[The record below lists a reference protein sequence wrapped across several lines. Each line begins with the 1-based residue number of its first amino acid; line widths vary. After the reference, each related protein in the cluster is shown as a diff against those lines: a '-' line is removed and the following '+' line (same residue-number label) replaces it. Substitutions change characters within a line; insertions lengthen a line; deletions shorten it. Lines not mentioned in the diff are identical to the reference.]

1 MASLATGCG
10 DTNDSSSSD
19 KAEATTESESDTLQD
34 ALTSEISKDGASD
47 ADKEET
53 VYVLADANGNANDVT
68 VSTWLKNSDGAEG
81 LNDKTNLT
89 DIQNVKGYEEY
100 KDNGDGTIT
109 WAANGSDIY
118 YQGKSNEELPVDVK
132 VTYKLDRGCSVLY
145 DIIFVSLEELCVR
158 GDGHQQSVR
167 AVFLAVERAFF
178 AQERGIRPHG
188 IGEQERDLFAR
199 GRQCP
204 DHLV

>member
-1 MASLATGCG
+1 MIKWKKYICVALSAVMMASLATGCG
-10 DTNDSSSSD
+10 DTNDSSFSD

-89 DIQNVKGYEEY
+89 DIQNVKG
-100 KDNGDGTIT
+100 
-109 WAANGSDIY
+109 
-118 YQGKSNEELPVDVK
+118 
-132 VTYKLDRGCSVLY
+132 
-145 DIIFVSLEELCVR
+145 
-158 GDGHQQSVR
+158 
-167 AVFLAVERAFF
+167 
-178 AQERGIRPHG
+178 
-188 IGEQERDLFAR
+188 
-199 GRQCP
+199 
-204 DHLV
+204 

>member
-1 MASLATGCG
+1 MTAHPQTRPRLQPRASQTHFRC
-10 DTNDSSSSD
+10 TY
-19 KAEATTESESDTLQD
+19 
-34 ALTSEISKDGASD
+34 SEISKDGASD

-118 YQGKSNEELPVDVK
+118 ISGQVK
-132 VTYKLDRGCSVLY
+132 
-145 DIIFVSLEELCVR
+145 
-158 GDGHQQSVR
+158 
-167 AVFLAVERAFF
+167 
-178 AQERGIRPHG
+178 
-188 IGEQERDLFAR
+188 
-199 GRQCP
+199 
-204 DHLV
+204 